1 MVCQNGQ
8 YGVQFNFKIHIYFQE
23 WRRNKVSMFRP
34 KFFST
39 MKGYKKEDFFR
50 DFTAGVILAIIALPL
65 SIALGIASGVSPE
78 KGLHTAII
86 AGFLI
91 SFFGGSR
98 VQIGGPTGAFMIIV
112 YGIIMEHGLDGLILA
127 TIMAGIILIFMGL
140 LKLGDVIKFIPS
152 PIITGFT
159 SGIALLIFS
168 SQIKDFFGFNM
179 GEPPADFLEK
189 WGAYFSNLNTINS
202 GSLIIGIMT
211 ILIIAFWPKLGFK
224 IPGPLI
230 AIIATTILINVA
242 NIDVP
247 TIGSKFGVLSSAL
260 PKFSLPVFDFAKVRL
275 LIGPAFTIA
284 ILGGIESLLSA
295 VVSDGMIGGKHRS
308 NTELIAQGIANIGSG
323 LFGGIP
329 ATGAIART
337 VTNINNGGR
346 TPVAGMVHALVL
358 LIILVLFMPLAGL
371 IPLASLA
378 GVLMVVAYNMSEWRE
393 FVSFL
398 KVPRGDLLVLVV
410 TFLIT
415 ILVDLVVAIEVGMV
429 LAALLF
435 MKRMSDVTLVERVQL
450 DYTKEEN
457 WDKRE
462 LPKGVKLY
470 EINGPFFFGAAYKFM
485 DVTKVVSGKG
495 TKAMIIRMKNVPT
508 MDATALHSFEKF
520 VKVCKRNKIQVLIS
534 RIQEQ
539 PLLVLQN
546 SGLYQEIGA
555 DRFFNST
562 EMAIKYSENIA

>member
-1 MVCQNGQ
+1 MS
-8 YGVQFNFKIHIYFQE
+8 I
-23 WRRNKVSMFRP
+23 FRP
-34 KFFST
+34 KILTT
-39 MKGYKKEDFFR
+39 MKGYKKEDFFK

-65 SIALGIASGVSPE
+65 SIALAIASGVSPE

-112 YGIIMEHGLDGLILA
+112 YGIIMEHGLDGLVLA
-127 TIMAGIILIFMGL
+127 TIMAGIILIIMGL

-168 SQIKDFFGFNM
+168 SQVKDFFGFNM
-179 GEPPADFLEK
+179 GEPPAEFLKK
-189 WGAYFSNLNTINS
+189 WGSYFANIDTINY
-202 GSLIIGIMT
+202 GSLLIGVIT
-211 ILIIAFWPKLGFK
+211 ILTIVLWPKLGLK

-230 AIIATTILINVA
+230 AIIISTALINFA

-247 TIGSKFGVLSSAL
+247 TIGTKFGVLSSDL
-260 PKFSLPVFDFAKVRL
+260 PKFTIPDFDLAKVKM
-275 LIGPAFTIA
+275 LIKPAFTIA

-295 VVSDGMIGGKHRS
+295 VVADGMIGGKHRS

-337 VTNINNGGR
+337 VTNIDNGGR

-398 KVPRGDLLVLVV
+398 KVPKGDLLVLVV
-410 TFLIT
+410 TFSIT
-415 ILVDLVVAIEVGMV
+415 VLVDLVVAIEIGMV

-435 MKRMSDVTLVERVQL
+435 MKRMSDVTCVERINL
-450 DYTKEEN
+450 DYTKEEHL
-457 WDKRE
+457 DKRE

-485 DVTKVVSGKG
+485 DATKVVSGKG
-495 TKAMIIRMKNVPT
+495 TKAIIIGMGNVPT

-520 VKVCKRNKIQVLIS
+520 VKVCKRNNIEVLVSKIK
-534 RIQEQ
+534 EQ
-539 PLLVLQN
+539 PLLVLKN
-546 SGLYQEIGA
+546 SGLYDEIGEK
-555 DRFFNST
+555 RFFDRT
-562 EMAIKYSENIA
+562 GKAVKYSETIS